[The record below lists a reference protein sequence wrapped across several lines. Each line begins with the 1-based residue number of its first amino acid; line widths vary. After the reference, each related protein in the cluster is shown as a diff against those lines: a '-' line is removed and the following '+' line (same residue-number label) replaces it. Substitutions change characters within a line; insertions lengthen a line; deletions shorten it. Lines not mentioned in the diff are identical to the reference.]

1 MIMNV
6 ELTIAIAN
14 LMLSALTAYIIL
26 PYIVGFSLNKGY
38 KNTTVNHGI
47 TGDVKS
53 CRIGGLALS
62 FSMALSLFVSCM
74 LCHIIW
80 SLGYINM
87 KSYIDEAVV
96 LLILSVVVFYDDI
109 KGLGYKYKLV
119 SQIVAGLIIIYS
131 GTYISNLHGLFGI
144 YELPTSVAVALTL
157 FTILLITNAI
167 NFIDGLDGMASMITG
182 IALLMGGG
190 LFFISDIMSSA
201 LIAFA
206 MAGSLIVFI
215 FYNIFGTKRFPG
227 VKIMMG
233 DCGSLVLGLLLS
245 LMVIKLWKLSETII
259 DKTLINYTQ
268 TLALTVVFIP
278 CIDAVTTI
286 LNRIKNKK
294 SIFMPDNNHIHHKLL
309 SAGNSQHKVLRIITF
324 INCGYIVFNLLLT
337 NQIGLSYIILLDV
350 AIWIIFNQLIYKK
363 IKHVL

>member
-1 MIMNV
+1 MNV

-131 GTYISNLHGLFGI
+131 GTYISNLHGL
-144 YELPTSVAVALTL
+144 
-157 FTILLITNAI
+157 
-167 NFIDGLDGMASMITG
+167 
-182 IALLMGGG
+182 
-190 LFFISDIMSSA
+190 
-201 LIAFA
+201 
-206 MAGSLIVFI
+206 
-215 FYNIFGTKRFPG
+215 
-227 VKIMMG
+227 
-233 DCGSLVLGLLLS
+233 
-245 LMVIKLWKLSETII
+245 
-259 DKTLINYTQ
+259 
-268 TLALTVVFIP
+268 
-278 CIDAVTTI
+278 
-286 LNRIKNKK
+286 
-294 SIFMPDNNHIHHKLL
+294 
-309 SAGNSQHKVLRIITF
+309 
-324 INCGYIVFNLLLT
+324 
-337 NQIGLSYIILLDV
+337 
-350 AIWIIFNQLIYKK
+350 
-363 IKHVL
+363 